1 MVLPDKSISFNERR
15 QLEELPK
22 LTIDALINGDYMTS
36 LELYLLDHMPFRDKF
51 KSLKV
56 WTENLVFSK
65 TDINGIFLEEDY
77 LLKMEYPYN
86 HDMGIRF
93 VDYINK
99 VKETYLENNN
109 VYVAIIP
116 DKSYFG
122 SDESLKM
129 DYGQLVND
137 VKMGDYVYIDLF
149 DDLTL
154 ESYFKTDPH
163 WRQEKLGPIID
174 KLSTVMNFEV
184 PYKISDLTA
193 IPFDNFYGAYAGQ
206 SSINVTPEEMIY
218 LIHPSFND
226 VVVLNYEKDKETEV
240 YSESFLMGIDAYDVF
255 LGGASPL
262 IEIVNDNANSDKELI
277 LFRDS
282 FSSSLAPLLIGS
294 YKKIT
299 LVDTRYVSYEYL
311 ENFIE
316 FENQDILFLYS
327 TLVVNNSVM
336 LK

>member
-1 MVLPDKSISFNERR
+1 
-15 QLEELPK
+15 
-22 LTIDALINGDYMTS
+22 
-36 LELYLLDHMPFRDKF
+36 
-51 KSLKV
+51 
-56 WTENLVFSK
+56 
-65 TDINGIFLEEDY
+65 
-77 LLKMEYPYN
+77 
-86 HDMGIRF
+86 
-93 VDYINK
+93 
-99 VKETYLENNN
+99 
-109 VYVAIIP
+109 
-116 DKSYFG
+116 
-122 SDESLKM
+122 M

-163 WRQEKLGPIID
+163 WRQEKLGPIIE

-193 IPFDNFYGAYAGQ
+193 IPFNNFYGAYAGQ
-206 SSINVTPEEMIY
+206 SSINVNPEEMIY